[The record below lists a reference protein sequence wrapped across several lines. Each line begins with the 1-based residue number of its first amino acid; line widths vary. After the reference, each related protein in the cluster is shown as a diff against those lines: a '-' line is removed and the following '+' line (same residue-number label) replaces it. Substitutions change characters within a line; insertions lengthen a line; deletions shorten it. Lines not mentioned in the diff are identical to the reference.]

1 MIIASFSTTNI
12 QTRINTLDK
21 VKIEPINSQL
31 LYTNFSRILVITFE
45 GGHLY
50 HPHRLETGFKKKRNP
65 KWKEDV
71 CLSSK
76 SGTWSASGGLKGA
89 IVEEGRV
96 EIWGNRG
103 EPERLETLASARSR
117 ELSHRSVSILPSGR
131 VFVERE
137 RGWRGRGEEKIER
150 KKERRPRFNAKASCR
165 KDLSAA
171 YFPGHVR
178 TFSIS
183 VERFFVP
190 VPPSPPSST
199 LGKWPTRE
207 EAGEGQILLKG

>member
-31 LYTNFSRILVITFE
+31 LYTNFSRILVKTFE

-50 HPHRLETGFKKKRNP
+50 HPTGNWFQKKRNP

-103 EPERLETLASARSR
+103 EPERLETLAS
-117 ELSHRSVSILPSGR
+117 LR
-131 VFVERE
+131 VLASFHIAQCRFCLAVEFSSNGSE
-137 RGWRGRGEEKIER
+137 DGGAG
-150 KKERRPRFNAKASCR
+150 ERRR
-165 KDLSAA
+165 
-171 YFPGHVR
+171 
-178 TFSIS
+178 
-183 VERFFVP
+183 
-190 VPPSPPSST
+190 
-199 LGKWPTRE
+199 
-207 EAGEGQILLKG
+207 

>member
-1 MIIASFSTTNI
+1 MGEQRRA
-12 QTRINTLDK
+12 RK
-21 VKIEPINSQL
+21 VRNA
-31 LYTNFSRILVITFE
+31 
-45 GGHLY
+45 
-50 HPHRLETGFKKKRNP
+50 RLF
-65 KWKEDV
+65 
-71 CLSSK
+71 
-76 SGTWSASGGLKGA
+76 
-89 IVEEGRV
+89 
-96 EIWGNRG
+96 
-103 EPERLETLASARSR
+103 ARSR

-190 VPPSPPSST
+190 VPPLSSLLDSRKMADEGGGGGRANSPQRLVHSEFASHPFQH
-199 LGKWPTRE
+199 LW
-207 EAGEGQILLKG
+207 

>member
-1 MIIASFSTTNI
+1 MMISASFSTTNI

-31 LYTNFSRILVITFE
+31 LYTNFSRILVTTFE

-50 HPHRLETGFKKKRNP
+50 HPHRLEIGFKKKRNP

-103 EPERLETLASARSR
+103 EPERLETLAS
-117 ELSHRSVSILPSGR
+117 LR
-131 VFVERE
+131 VLASFHIAQCRFCLTVEFSSNGSEDGGARE
-137 RGWRGRGEEKIER
+137 R
-150 KKERRPRFNAKASCR
+150 RR
-165 KDLSAA
+165 
-171 YFPGHVR
+171 
-178 TFSIS
+178 
-183 VERFFVP
+183 
-190 VPPSPPSST
+190 
-199 LGKWPTRE
+199 
-207 EAGEGQILLKG
+207 